1 MVFFTFLLSIVVLL
15 VWVFEIKATASF
27 KYPAIFGFFT
37 LTEYVAIPYST
48 MAIIYLMSF
57 QYAQL
62 SPYVWNYNVGLGV
75 SVLILGIALLV
86 KVGNKYFT
94 PTNTK

>member
-15 VWVFEIKATASF
+15 VWVFETKATASF

-48 MAIIYLMSF
+48 MALIYLMSF

-62 SPYVWNYNVGLGV
+62 KPYVWDYNVGLGV
-75 SVLILGIALLV
+75 SVLILAIALLV

-94 PTNTK
+94 PTK